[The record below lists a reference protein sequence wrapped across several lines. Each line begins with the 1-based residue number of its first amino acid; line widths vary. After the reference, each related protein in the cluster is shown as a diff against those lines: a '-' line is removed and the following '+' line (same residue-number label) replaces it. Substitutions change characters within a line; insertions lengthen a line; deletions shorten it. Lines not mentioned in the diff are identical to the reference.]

1 VIVVSFDPVAGE
13 VIIRGEGEKPLS
25 TFQADRMIAK
35 HYASDGILY
44 LDLCGQAAELYF
56 CDPEGRP
63 GTVDFTPAG
72 DGRWRVTA
80 GGLTGG

>member
-1 VIVVSFDPVAGE
+1 MIVVSFDPTAGE
-13 VIIRGEGEKPLS
+13 VIIRGEGERPLS
-25 TFQADRMIAK
+25 TLRADRMIAK

-44 LDLCGQAAELYF
+44 LDLRGQAAELYY

-63 GTVDFTPAG
+63 GAVDIAPTG

-80 GGLTGG
+80 GGFTGG